1 MIRHNLKKSAIALSI
16 LGVITIAGCSDNK
29 NRPVVEPTPTP
40 PVVVTQDYTVT
51 VTNLTPSQPLSPI
64 AVVAHNADNPI
75 FSAGT
80 VASVALENLAESGDN
95 SDLEAEDGV
104 SQLVSGSGILPAG
117 SAETVTVTF
126 NQGEIES
133 LSILTM
139 LVNTND
145 AFAGVSSFD
154 PSSLEVGDKMTFR
167 ANVYDSGTEANS
179 EAKGTIPGPAD
190 SGEGFNASREGDVN
204 KIYIHSGVISQDD
217 GLSDS
222 VLKASDRFDNPAMTV
237 VIERTK

>member
-1 MIRHNLKKSAIALSI
+1 MNRLNFKKSAIV
-16 LGVITIAGCSDNK
+16 LGMCSLAVLGGCSDNDSLP
-29 NRPVVEPTPTP
+29 PVETTPTP
-40 PVVVTQDYTVT
+40 PAVVTQDYTVT

-80 VASVALENLAESGDN
+80 EASVALENLAEAGDN
-95 SDLEAEDGV
+95 SDLESEDGV
-104 SQLVSGSGILPAG
+104 SQLVSGAGILAAG
-117 SAETVTVTF
+117 SSESLTVTF
-126 NQGEIES
+126 NQDEIEN

-145 AFAGVSSFD
+145 AFTGVSNFD

-190 SGEGFNASREGDVN
+190 SGEGFNPSREGDVN
-204 KIYIHSGVISQDD
+204 KVHIHPGVITQDD
-217 GLSDS
+217 GLADS
-222 VLKASDRFDNPAMTV
+222 VLKASDRFDNPAMKV